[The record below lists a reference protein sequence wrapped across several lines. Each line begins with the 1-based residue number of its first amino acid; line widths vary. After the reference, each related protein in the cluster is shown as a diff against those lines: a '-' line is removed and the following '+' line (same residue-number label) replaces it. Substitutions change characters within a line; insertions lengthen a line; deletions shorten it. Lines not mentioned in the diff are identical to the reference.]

1 MKSKPA
7 VVIYLPD
14 YKIGF
19 VVVVVVVIYLLNCVD
34 SRTERRGNESK
45 LPIIA
50 PARFGC
56 LENNI
61 E

>member
-7 VVIYLPD
+7 VVIYFPD
-14 YKIGF
+14 YKTGF
-19 VVVVVVVIYLLNCVD
+19 VAVVVVIYLLNCVD